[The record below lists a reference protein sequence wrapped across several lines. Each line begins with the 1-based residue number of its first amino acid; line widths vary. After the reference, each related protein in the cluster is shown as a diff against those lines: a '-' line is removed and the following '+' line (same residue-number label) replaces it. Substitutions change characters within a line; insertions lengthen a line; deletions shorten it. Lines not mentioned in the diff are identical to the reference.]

1 MDEVGRSDGQF
12 LESFIR
18 ERDEAAFE
26 ALVRRHGPMVL
37 GVCRRVTG
45 HPQDAEDAFQ
55 AAFLVLARKAASI
68 RPREHLARW
77 LYGVAYK
84 TALKART
91 AAARRRARER
101 QVRAMPQPPARPEP
115 SDDLRPAL
123 DRELSRLPE
132 KYRLPVVLCE
142 LEGRTCKE
150 AARQLGVSEGVVS
163 VRLVRARAKL
173 AERLSRQVL
182 GLSAGALV
190 AVLTGD
196 AVAAVPAPLVSSTV
210 RAAVVFAAGRAATNA
225 APAGVTALAEA
236 VLGAMRLAKLKAA
249 AAVAVAVLGIGLAAG
264 GLAYRSGH
272 SEGASGP
279 PVVDAPPAAPKDEG
293 ARAARLAPKEE
304 AEIPPK
310 RGPFGFVLH
319 GPILKDGKVVF
330 DLEYGRS
337 VTGLVR
343 FIVEDAEGKR
353 LWEFEASGQ
362 NAIKQITYGVVPKD
376 PRYAPQQQQYPAGGK
391 APADILGKTVRVR
404 ADYRYTIPLGPG
416 VEIYETTV
424 PVPEK

>member
-1 MDEVGRSDGQF
+1 MSSRFRNAYQALARMDEVGRSDGQF

-182 GLSAGALV
+182 GLSAGKKEKKEP
-190 AVLTGD
+190 
-196 AVAAVPAPLVSSTV
+196 AATT
-210 RAAVVFAAGRAATNA
+210 RKNGRAA
-225 APAGVTALAEA
+225 APRRGPRSGPLRLRGATAL
-236 VLGAMRLAKLKAA
+236 GSR
-249 AAVAVAVLGIGLAAG
+249 G
-264 GLAYRSGH
+264 G
-272 SEGASGP
+272 P
-279 PVVDAPPAAPKDEG
+279 
-293 ARAARLAPKEE
+293 
-304 AEIPPK
+304 
-310 RGPFGFVLH
+310 
-319 GPILKDGKVVF
+319 
-330 DLEYGRS
+330 
-337 VTGLVR
+337 
-343 FIVEDAEGKR
+343 
-353 LWEFEASGQ
+353 
-362 NAIKQITYGVVPKD
+362 
-376 PRYAPQQQQYPAGGK
+376 
-391 APADILGKTVRVR
+391 
-404 ADYRYTIPLGPG
+404 
-416 VEIYETTV
+416 
-424 PVPEK
+424 